1 MNFAMFSLRSMLL
14 KKIQMVKNS
23 TMAEAKQDKHY
34 CHIFIAVPRKR
45 KWTEKKEKEI
55 KKA

>member
-1 MNFAMFSLRSMLL
+1 MNFAMFSLRSMLF

-23 TMAEAKQDKHY
+23 TMAEAKQDKYY

-45 KWTEKKEKEI
+45 K
-55 KKA
+55 